1 MILVESINFVV
12 LGKQDIASEFGKKGT
27 ETDLTLFDR
36 KESDVIKTWVVP
48 TGFPEKIQPLFQAIN
63 LAEYVIFYVDKLDK
77 FTGEQIIALD
87 SLKKE
92 KGILS
97 HTFDVDETK
106 LNLMIK
112 GTVVENY
119 VQVDQDKIKEEMD
132 KFKPLSNESQ
142 SEMVIDHC
150 FDVKGVGTVIL
161 GKVTCG
167 KIKQYD
173 NLKLY
178 PEGIDVLIKSIQMHD
193 DPVSESIYP
202 ARVGLAVKGV
212 KPDNVSRGDVISE
225 KDAVTVNSTI
235 TLDFV
240 KSQFYKGDIAENQGC
255 LVSVGLQIK
264 AAKFVSITPLKLQFE
279 KTIVYKPGDIAVILK
294 PESNT
299 IRILGNGAIL

>member
-63 LAEYVIFYVDKLDK
+63 LAEYVIFHVDKLDK

-161 GKVTCG
+161 GKVTDG
-167 KIKQYD
+167 TIKQYD

-178 PEGIDVLIKSIQMHD
+178 PAGIDVLIKSIQMHD
-193 DPVSESIYP
+193 DPVTESICP
-202 ARVGLAVKGV
+202 ARVGLAVKGA
-212 KPDNVSRGDVISE
+212 KPDEVGRGDVIAAE
-225 KDAVTVNSTI
+225 GVVDIKTELE
-235 TLDFV
+235 LDFT
-240 KSQFYKGDIAENQGC
+240 KSPFYKSEIAENQGC
-255 LVSVGLQIK
+255 LVNIGLQIK
-264 AAKFVSITPLKLQFE
+264 AAKFVSISPLKLSFE
-279 KTIVYKPGDIAVILK
+279 KPIICKKGDVAVILK
-294 PESNT
+294 PESTT
-299 IRILGNGAIL
+299 IRILGSGAIQ

>member
-63 LAEYVIFYVDKLDK
+63 LAEYVIFHVDKLDK

-193 DPVSESIYP
+193 DPVSESICP

-212 KPDNVSRGDVISE
+212 KPDDVSRGDVISE